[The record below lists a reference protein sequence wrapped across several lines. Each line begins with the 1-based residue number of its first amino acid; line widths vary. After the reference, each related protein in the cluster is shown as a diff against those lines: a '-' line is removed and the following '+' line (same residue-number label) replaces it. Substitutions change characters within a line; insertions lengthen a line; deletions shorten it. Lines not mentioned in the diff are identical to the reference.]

1 MDGNAEFFG
10 ELVVDDAAQD
20 VVGARFERVVDGDR
34 FCGFGGMR
42 SGGRGGEGK
51 GACGVGGGL
60 GTLRNVSRR
69 LEGAGRQPSAVRVP
83 EVDDCT
89 ACHASM
95 KKPVSAKIHA
105 GHLRKTECET
115 CHELKDGALFV
126 RGSSTAQ
133 GKVDESA
140 WELYKEFYAG
150 VGEEKG
156 GFALHLRRGVSCEG
170 CHGVKTPEEMTTV
183 DNAAC
188 ESCHGTVD
196 EIAAKAVPA
205 VKEQNPHKSHQGNLN
220 CNQCHVGHGT
230 TKSYCLE
237 CHQNFNQTM
246 PEAK

>member
-1 MDGNAEFFG
+1 
-10 ELVVDDAAQD
+10 
-20 VVGARFERVVDGDR
+20 
-34 FCGFGGMR
+34 MR
-42 SGGRGGEGK
+42 K
-51 GACGVGGGL
+51 TILGACLCALMFAGAAASAAGL
-60 GTLRNVSRR
+60 EPCGTCHADWKVLGDNHPQSGFAK
-69 LEGAGRQPSAVRVP
+69 L
-83 EVDDCT
+83 DDCT
-89 ACHASM
+89 ACHAAM
-95 KKPVSAKIHA
+95 KKPVSAKIHS
-105 GHLRKTECET
+105 GHLGKTECET
-115 CHELKDGALFV
+115 CHELKDGSLFV
-126 RGSSTAQ
+126 KGSSTAQ

-170 CHGVKTPEEMTTV
+170 CHEEKTPEEMTTV

-196 EIAAKAVPA
+196 EIAAKTVPA

-230 TKSYCLE
+230 AKSYCLE